1 MEKSANFVSFLW
13 CYLFTHG
20 SDFRTGVLGQKYE
33 VVTIVSIKAHIFV
46 VIFSQVRAL
55 YPLNTNWTF
64 NSLRYPLFTLMHL
77 SGFVRILT
85 LTTGDFCYER
95 VLPMHPLGKTDNSWS
110 QFPAPSLGNYTV
122 LLTRV
127 ALCQI
132 LKNPFLR
139 NVRKPPV
146 YLSSIWSQ
154 QNLAAH
160 SLHLRYNFGLGR
172 MRFG

>member
-1 MEKSANFVSFLW
+1 MNQIL
-13 CYLFTHG
+13 
-20 SDFRTGVLGQKYE
+20 RTGVLGQNYKI
-33 VVTIVSIKAHIFV
+33 VMIVSIKAHIFV
-46 VIFSQVRAL
+46 VISSQVRAL

-64 NSLRYPLFTLMHL
+64 NFLRYSLHSHAPSLICQNPHTHSLL
-77 SGFVRILT
+77 AS
-85 LTTGDFCYER
+85 DFCYER
-95 VLPMHPLGKTDNSWS
+95 VLPTHPLGKTDNSWS
-110 QFPAPSLGNYTV
+110 QFPAPTLGNYTG
-122 LLTRV
+122 LLTRI
-127 ALCQI
+127 ALYQI

-160 SLHLRYNFGLGR
+160 SLHLWYNSGLGR